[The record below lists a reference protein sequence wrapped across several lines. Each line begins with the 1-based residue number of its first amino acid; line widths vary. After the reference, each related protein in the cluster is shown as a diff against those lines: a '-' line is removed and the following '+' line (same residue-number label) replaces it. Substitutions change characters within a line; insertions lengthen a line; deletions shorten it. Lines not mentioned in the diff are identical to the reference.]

1 MRPFLSLLAA
11 LSLGTALAHTE
22 VTLQSPAS
30 GRAVTAPKAATLTFS
45 EPVELRFSTFKVV
58 PLPRGA
64 DPART
69 AATVLARKDDAA
81 LRADTAPRLSG
92 MAARLSLPL
101 RAGLKP
107 GPYLVAWRV
116 LSDDGHPVS
125 GHATFTVR

>member
-1 MRPFLSLLAA
+1 MRRILSLLAA

-22 VTLQSPAS
+22 VTLQSPAP
-30 GRAVTAPKAATLTFS
+30 GKAVPAPQAVSLTFS
-45 EPVELRFSTFKVV
+45 EPVDLRFSTFRVV

-64 DPART
+64 DAAKA
-69 AATVLARKDDAA
+69 AATALARKDAA
-81 LRADTAPRLSG
+81 GRADTAPRLSG

-101 RAGLKP
+101 RANLKP

-116 LSDDGHPVS
+116 LSDDGHPVT